1 MRVSNR
7 IQSRLGTGLA
17 AALLALCGASAALAE
32 RYVLIPTQ
40 MVAPDGSLVP
50 DRAVVVEDG
59 KIVRIGEASA
69 FESDGDA
76 IRIDGVLSPG
86 LISLASSLGVA
97 GANATSETVLPDL
110 MVADSFDPTDPN
122 LALAVASGV
131 TGAMII
137 PSPTNVVSGSSA
149 FITTHAPD
157 GEWFIDRDGAMVF
170 SFGPPVYDLNLGPT
184 SRSGAL
190 VVLRNALEAAKNGD
204 GESRLKEVLDGER
217 RAVSYCPAIDDVDAA
232 FRVFDRYR
240 VETQIIHNEEAR
252 LLAEALESTPTMV
265 AMGPFGFTTPSWQ
278 IAGAGQVAETGSSVA
293 LIGGD
298 GTDPGR
304 AMRTTASLAVR
315 YGLSADAARRAMTGA
330 AAEYAGVEDTVGSIE
345 RGQRA
350 DLVVFSGDPLRLDS
364 SVLWVMVGGEWV
376 ARPSSPAPA
385 DEEFDFSDTMSES
398 ARKSEAR

>member
-1 MRVSNR
+1 MRVNGQLR
-7 IQSRLGTGLA
+7 SRVGTGLVGV
-17 AALLALCGASAALAE
+17 LVALCGSSVAMGE

-40 MVAPDGSLVP
+40 MVAPDGSLVS

-59 KIVRIGEASA
+59 TIVRIGEASA
-69 FESDGDA
+69 FERDDDA

-86 LISLASSLGVA
+86 LISLASSLGVT

-110 MVADSFDPTDPN
+110 RVSDAFDPTDPN

-137 PSPTNVVSGSSA
+137 PSPTNVVSGTSA
-149 FITTHAPD
+149 FITTHAPE
-157 GEWFIDRDGAMVF
+157 GEWFVDADGPMVF

-190 VVLRNALEAAKNGD
+190 VVLRNAMEAAKNTEG
-204 GESRLKEVLDGER
+204 GSRLKEVIDGDR
-217 RAVSYCPAIDDVDAA
+217 GAVAYCPAIDDVDAA
-232 FRVFDRYR
+232 FRLFDRYR
-240 VETQIIHNEEAR
+240 VEVKIIHNEEAR
-252 LLAEALESTPTMV
+252 LLAEALESTPTPI

-278 IAGAGQVAETGSSVA
+278 ITGATQVAETGSSVA

-298 GTDPGR
+298 GNDPGR
-304 AMRTTASLAVR
+304 ALRTTASLAVR
-315 YGLSADAARRAMTGA
+315 YGLGADAARRGMTSGA
-330 AAEYAGVEDTVGSIE
+330 AAYAGVEDAVGSIE
-345 RGQRA
+345 RGRRA

-376 ARPSSPAPA
+376 ARPASASPA

-398 ARKSEAR
+398 ASKSEAR